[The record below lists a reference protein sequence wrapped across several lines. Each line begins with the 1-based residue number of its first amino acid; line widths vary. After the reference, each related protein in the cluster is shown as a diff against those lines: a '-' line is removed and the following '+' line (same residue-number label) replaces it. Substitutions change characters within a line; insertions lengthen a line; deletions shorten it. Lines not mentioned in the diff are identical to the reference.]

1 MKVELKNGEWASIR
15 DVEAITNR
23 ERRAAMRAWNAAE
36 GDEVERGM
44 LLNDQLIALFV
55 DEWSFDLA
63 LPKDNLSVLEE
74 LLGHDYDTI
83 QHHVMEAQKNLFLRF
98 DPSPDQDS
106 PTGPSNG

>member
-74 LLGHDYDTI
+74 LLGHDYDMI